1 MTTEGTT
8 ATTVATPTP
17 VWLQALDSSSRRLE
31 ALVADLPE
39 KELSQRSFASEW
51 TIAQVLS
58 HLGSA
63 AEICTVLVRRAI
75 AGDTTGP
82 AMEDVRPVWRR
93 WDALAGPAQRD
104 AWRAADTAHRE
115 LLSSLSFTEH
125 ASLRVPYFSG
135 LLGVA
140 DYAGYRLSEQSVHGW
155 DIAVTLDPAARIP
168 AGELA
173 LLWERLDLVVSRF
186 HDSGTLTR
194 LGPGQIAVEL
204 SGPDRTLRLSLNTEL
219 HLHSGAPTQPNAT
232 VCGQA
237 EAVLRLVYG
246 RNRSGDGV
254 EVAGAAS
261 LDDLRALFPGY

>member
-1 MTTEGTT
+1 MTKERT
-8 ATTVATPTP
+8 ATTTDATPAP

-39 KELSQRSFASEW
+39 RELSQRSFASEW
-51 TIAQVLS
+51 TVAQVLS

-75 AGDTTGP
+75 AGDATGP
-82 AMEDVRPVWRR
+82 VMEEIRPVWRR

-115 LLSSLSFTEH
+115 LLSSLSPTEH
-125 ASLRVPYFSG
+125 ASLRVLYFSG
-135 LLGVA
+135 SLDIAG
-140 DYAGYRLSEQSVHGW
+140 YAGYRLSEQSVHGW

-168 AGELA
+168 ADESA

-186 HDSGTLTR
+186 HDSGTLAR

-204 SGPDRTLRLSLNTEL
+204 SDPDHSLRLTLNTEL
-219 HLHSGAPTQPNAT
+219 HLHSGASTQPNAT
-232 VCGQA
+232 VSGQA

-246 RNRSGDGV
+246 RNRPGDDV

-261 LDDLRALFPGY
+261 LRDLRALFPGY